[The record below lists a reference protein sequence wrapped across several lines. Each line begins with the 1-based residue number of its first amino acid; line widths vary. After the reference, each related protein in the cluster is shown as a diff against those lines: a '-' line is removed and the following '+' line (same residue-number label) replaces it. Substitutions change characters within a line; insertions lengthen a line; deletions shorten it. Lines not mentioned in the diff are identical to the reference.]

1 MAWATDSD
9 IKEVLRGV
17 LSKANATDLAS
28 RWTPII
34 EQANLQAK
42 VDIETILIARGYRPS
57 QIQAWTYCSTVHKR
71 QATYWALVY
80 SASLH
85 SYEDRFI
92 EKLDMRDMLE
102 TVTLTDG
109 DEILTPGLLAAA
121 AISGDLEW
129 EGLGLNF
136 APENQD
142 TIKDGMRDIG
152 DREF

>member
-1 MAWATDSD
+1 MAWATDAE

-17 LSKANATDLAS
+17 LAKGTAAELPS

-57 QIQAWTYCSTVHKR
+57 QISGWTYCATVHKR

-85 SYEDRFI
+85 SYDDRFI

-109 DEILTPGLLAAA
+109 DEILQPGLLDAAA
-121 AISGDLEW
+121 SSGDLEW
-129 EGLGLNF
+129 DGLQLNF